1 MANAIKVEINEHYG
15 DSMEALEDNGYE
27 EVGDNLVSKA
37 GKEYKVVGVNN
48 FNTWIYDITLEEVSK

>member
-37 GKEYKVVGVNN
+37 GKEYKVVSVNN